1 MIHRAYTLS
10 SANDNDE
17 LIPVFSEG
25 DEQNLQ
31 DIDIPENLPVLALRN
46 SVLFPGVVMPINI
59 NRKKSMHLVRT
70 AYASDR
76 NIASV
81 MQRDAKQDDPS
92 FADLHTIGVAARI
105 LRLLEMP
112 DGTITI
118 ILQGTRRI
126 KLENLVSES
135 PFFIAKI
142 KTLKDI
148 HPISPNEPF
157 DLLIGSIRDIALSII
172 KLSPH
177 LAPEASFAIKNID
190 NKIFLIN
197 YLSANTEV
205 SGNDKQKLI
214 SIDKLELR
222 AEALLELLLREKQS
236 LELKSEIQQK
246 AHKDIDKH
254 NREFLLQQQMKA
266 IQNELGGSPSEQEVK
281 ELREKAKSKKW
292 TEEQAAIFER
302 EAQKAEKMHQHSGE
316 YPVQI
321 NYLQTLID
329 LPWGEYTEDNLDLS
343 IAQKTLDLDH
353 YGLEDVKDRIL
364 EHLAVM
370 KLKGKSAKSTII
382 CLYGPPGV
390 GKTSLGKSI
399 AQALGRKF
407 GRISL
412 GGLHDEAEIRGHR
425 KTYIGAMPGRI
436 IQCLKK
442 CQSSNPIIM
451 LDEIDKVGNDFR
463 GDPSS
468 ALLEVLDPEQNN
480 TFYDNFLEVEYDLS
494 HVMFITTANN
504 IASIHPAL
512 RDRMELINVSG
523 YTQEE
528 KVEIIKQHLFPRL
541 LKDTGLTKK
550 QIQLSDKE
558 IITIISDYTRE
569 AGVRT
574 IEKQLAK
581 ITRCIAKWIVMEKK
595 YSPKLTSKIL
605 REILGA
611 PKFIK
616 DKALNH
622 PFTGVA
628 TGLAWTESGGDILFV
643 EASLTKGKGFL
654 STTGSLGDVMKESAS
669 IALEYVKAQAK
680 QLKISTQ
687 LFDEQN
693 LHIHVPEGAIK
704 KDGPSAGI
712 TLVVAI
718 TSIFT
723 GRKVR
728 ANLAMTG
735 EITLRGKVLA
745 VGGIKEKILAAKR
758 AGITHII
765 LPRLNQ
771 KDVEEV
777 NAKFLE
783 GLNFFYIDETQ
794 EALKY
799 ALE

>member
-1 MIHRAYTLS
+1 MIHSAYTLS
-10 SANDNDE
+10 SASNNDE
-17 LIPVFSEG
+17 LIPVFSDG

-59 NRKKSMHLVRT
+59 NREKSIRLVRAT
-70 AYASDR
+70 YAEDK
-76 NIASV
+76 NIATV
-81 MQRDAKQDDPS
+81 MQRDAKQDEPT
-92 FADLHTIGVAARI
+92 FADLHTVGTAARI

-126 KLENLVSES
+126 ELKELIHDE
-135 PFFIAKI
+135 PFFVAKVYTLDEIA
-142 KTLKDI
+142 
-148 HPISPNEPF
+148 PIPPKETF
-157 DLLIGSIRDIALSII
+157 DLLVGSVRDVALSII

-177 LAPEASFAIKNID
+177 LAPEAGFAIKNID
-190 NKIFLIN
+190 NKSFLIN
-197 YLSANTEV
+197 YLAANTEV
-205 SGNDKQKLI
+205 SGNEKQKLI
-214 SIDKLELR
+214 ILNNIEER
-222 AEALLELLLREKQS
+222 AEALLEILLREKQS

-254 NREFLLQQQMKA
+254 NREFFLHQQMKA
-266 IQNELGGSPSEQEVK
+266 IQSELGGSPAEQEVRA
-281 ELREKAKSKKW
+281 LREKSKDKKW

-321 NYLQTLID
+321 NYLQTFVD
-329 LPWGEYTEDNLDLS
+329 LPWGEYTKDNLDFTT
-343 IAQKTLDLDH
+343 AQQALDLDH
-353 YGLEDVKDRIL
+353 YGMEEVKNRIL

-370 KLKGKSAKSTII
+370 KLKGSSAKSTIL

-399 AQALGRKF
+399 AKALGRGF
-407 GRISL
+407 GRIAL

-442 CQSSNPIIM
+442 CKSSNPVIM
-451 LDEIDKVGNDFR
+451 LDEIDKVGSDFR

-480 TFYDNFLEVEYDLS
+480 TFYDNFLELEYDLS

-523 YTQEE
+523 YTHEE
-528 KVEIIKQHLFPRL
+528 KIEIVKRHLLPRL
-541 LKDTGLTKK
+541 LNENGVTDK
-550 QIQLSDKE
+550 QLQLSDE
-558 IITIISDYTRE
+558 QITTIISDYTRE
-569 AGVRT
+569 SGVRS

-581 ITRCIAKWIVMEKK
+581 LIRNIARWIVMKKK
-595 YSPKLTSKIL
+595 YAPRLTQKAL

-622 PFTGVA
+622 AFTGVA
-628 TGLAWTESGGDILFV
+628 TGLAWTESGGEILFV
-643 EASLTKGKGFL
+643 EASLTKGKGTL
-654 STTGSLGDVMKESAS
+654 TMTGSLGDVMKESAT

-680 QLKISTQ
+680 YLKISPQ
-687 LFDEQN
+687 IFEEQN

-712 TLVVAI
+712 TLVTAI

-728 ANLAMTG
+728 ANLAMSG
-735 EITLRGKVLA
+735 EITLRGKVLP

-765 LPRLNQ
+765 LPTLCK
-771 KDVEEV
+771 KDVDEV
-777 NAKFLE
+777 NPAFLHGIE
-783 GLNFFYIDETQ
+783 FTYVEETKDV
-794 EALKY
+794 LKY